1 MKICLKS
8 AFAILLIITSATIH
22 AQIRSG
28 YMIGYN
34 ISTMTLQASGT
45 DFEAETMTGIHVGI
59 ISEIP
64 VKGNFDLRSGLIFSA
79 KGSIYKIDTAEVTLS
94 PIYIEVPVNF
104 KYSIGSDIVKVT
116 LFAGPYFACGI
127 GGNKET
133 GGELKKISF
142 GSGENDDLKIFDI
155 GFNFGAGLIIKR
167 LIISAQYESGLLNL
181 LPATTG
187 DPEMK
192 SKVIGISVTRYI
204 RR

>member
-8 AFAILLIITSATIH
+8 AFAILLIITSANIH

-45 DFEAETMTGIHVGI
+45 DFESETMTGIHVGI

-64 VKGNFDLRSGLIFSA
+64 VKGKFDLRSGLIFSA
-79 KGSIYKIDTAEVTLS
+79 KGSIFKIDTSEVTLS
-94 PIYIEVPVNF
+94 PIYIEVPVNL
-104 KYSIGSDIVKVT
+104 KYSIGSDMLKISV
-116 LFAGPYFACGI
+116 FAGPYFACGI

>member
-8 AFAILLIITSATIH
+8 VFAILLIITSANIH
-22 AQIRSG
+22 AQIRPG

-34 ISTMTLQASGT
+34 IATMKLNASGT
-45 DFEAETMTGIHVGI
+45 DFESETMTGIHVGI

-79 KGSIYKIDTAEVTLS
+79 KGSILKIDTSEVTLS
-94 PIYIEVPVNF
+94 PIYIEVPVNL
-104 KYSIGSDIVKVT
+104 KYSIGSDMLKIS

-133 GGELKKISF
+133 GGELKKINF

-181 LPATTG
+181 LPVTTG
-187 DPEMK
+187 DSEMK
-192 SKVIGISVTRYI
+192 SKVIGISVARYI
-204 RR
+204 RQ